1 MLHSTSVLRLW
12 LVILSCLCFFWM
24 AGSGGSFAQEGMLG
38 EFEMPSSINPVGSGA
53 RALGM
58 GGGFIAVAD
67 DATAASWNPGGLV
80 QLETPEISAV
90 GAWFH
95 RTEDNTFGT
104 HPEASGAQ
112 ESTNTNLNYLSAVY
126 PFSWL
131 NRNMVVSLNY
141 QHLYDFS
148 RDWSLK
154 AYSKTDETA
163 TQKISFEEQGSLS
176 AIGLAYAV
184 QVTPKVSFGLTLNF
198 WEDSLTDNEWKAS
211 SKWETSGVDDGI
223 AYTITNSDK
232 ENFSFSGFNANLGL
246 LWNVNTHLT
255 LGAVLKTPFTAD
267 IDYDRTSTYSVTYPL
282 YPEYNV
288 PADSREAGESRE
300 LDMPLS
306 YGIGA
311 AYRFSDVLTISAD
324 IYRTVWD
331 DFVLKDADGNKTSP
345 ITNKPASQSNVEPT
359 HQVRVGAEYLYITGT
374 YVFPFRCGAFYDP
387 KPAEG
392 SPDNYYGIS
401 LGSGIVREKI
411 VFDAVYQYRF
421 GQDVGANILEDYD
434 FSQDVSE
441 HTVYAS
447 VIFHF

>member
-1 MLHSTSVLRLW
+1 MLYSKRVMGLW
-12 LVILSCLCFFWM
+12 LAVLSCLCFFWM
-24 AGSGGSFAQEGMLG
+24 AGSGGTFAQEGMMD

-67 DATAASWNPGGLV
+67 DATAASWNPGGLI

-104 HPEASGAQ
+104 HPEASGSQ
-112 ESTNTNLNYLSAVY
+112 ETTNANLNYLSAVH
-126 PFSWL
+126 PFRLL
-131 NRNMVVSLNY
+131 NHNMVVSLNY

-148 RDWSLK
+148 RDWRLE

-163 TQKISFEEQGSLS
+163 TQEIRFEEQGSLS

-184 QVTPKVSFGLTLNF
+184 QITPKVSFGLTLNF
-198 WEDSLTDNEWKAS
+198 WEDSLTDNEWKVS

-223 AYTITNSDK
+223 AYTVTNSDK
-232 ENFSFSGFNANLGL
+232 ETYSFSGLNANLGM
-246 LWNVNTHLT
+246 LWNVNAHLAV
-255 LGAVLKTPFTAD
+255 GAVLKTPFTAD
-267 IDYDRTSTYSVTYPL
+267 IDYDRTSTYSVTYPD
-282 YPEYNV
+282 YPEANL
-288 PADSREAGESRE
+288 PPDTRKTSENRE

-345 ITNKPASQSNVEPT
+345 ITNKPASQSSVDPT
-359 HQVRVGAEYLYITGT
+359 HQVRVGAEYLHITGK
-374 YVFPFRCGAFYDP
+374 YVIPFRGGVFLDP

-401 LGSGIVREKI
+401 LGSGIARGRI
-411 VFDAVYQYRF
+411 VFDAAYQYRF
-421 GQDVGANILEDYD
+421 GQDVGANLLKDYD